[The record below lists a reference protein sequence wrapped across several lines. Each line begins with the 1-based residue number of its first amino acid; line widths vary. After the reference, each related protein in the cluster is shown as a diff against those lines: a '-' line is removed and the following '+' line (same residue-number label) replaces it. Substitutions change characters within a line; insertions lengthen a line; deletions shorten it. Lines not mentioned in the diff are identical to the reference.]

1 LDMNIDISHVRRNI
15 LMLMTITIVVTGG
28 ILFVVGPVVANLS
41 PQDATQER
49 LNYAV
54 GVPVLIIGLGTLL
67 YFYLRPIAQL
77 DTALRTSS
85 DIPPDLTQRV
95 RTLAFT
101 LPVRFLQ
108 IPALATFVV
117 ATAIDVFNTLFL
129 EDYSFVR
136 HFQVTILITITAA
149 CASLILLVISRRM
162 LAPVLLVTAGLAK
175 DAGPRFDIR
184 TRQFITTLLLM
195 ITTIAFL
202 GVLGYTQVVQSTREG
217 LQKRY
222 TLLGETIAHDL
233 APHLSDDALITYV
246 ETLLTEDEG
255 VAFIVDEQGDIVTQN
270 PQEVQY
276 LQIDGELLAQ
286 ADQELIEI
294 PDGDLLLLPLYRS
307 NTNWRLGF
315 VYQVDPL
322 STPFV
327 QRTLLI
333 LLIFMA
339 GAFTFVFIASR
350 YVADDLTHDIKY
362 VTARL
367 ADLAR
372 GREVS
377 SETVSVLSLDEV
389 GDLVL
394 AFDELQSKF
403 QEQQAQMAR
412 EQKEMRA
419 LQEMSRQISSIL
431 DIDQVLKEI
440 IASVEET
447 FGYHNTSILLI
458 DEEVNALYI
467 AACADYVD
475 PELLERHFELGEE
488 GIVGRVA
495 ASGEPLLISDVN
507 QCEFYIAGSSNIQ
520 SELAVPI
527 TVGGKTIGVFNVE
540 SKRLDAF
547 TESDLRIVTA
557 LASQMAVAIEN
568 ARFYQ
573 TAQDRAKKLAL
584 LHEISQ
590 RISALLD
597 VDTLLNE
604 IVNRVTDV
612 FGYQAVSVHL
622 IDEVTNA
629 LVFAAEVGMEEAFV
643 RNVRQKVGD
652 RGIVSWVAT
661 TGEPLLV
668 PDVSLDERYVEG
680 SKGVRSELA
689 IPLLTGDRVIG
700 VFNLESDRVNGFD
713 EEDVRLMTAMAN
725 QTAVAIENA
734 RLFTQ
739 VEKHMREL
747 EALYRADRE
756 LHRYLDLDRV
766 LQASVDVA
774 QNIIQAD
781 KSALLVWDIERE
793 HLIVEAS
800 RGFSPETL
808 AQMSF
813 VPGEGI
819 VGQVAASGELM
830 VVEDALADPRVARR
844 VVEAEGI
851 CSFMHVPIKV
861 GGQVFGVF
869 NVNYC
874 QPRAFS
880 YDEQRLILTLVQRI
894 ALAIANAHLF
904 QSVRSQAARLQILQE
919 VSHKISSILDI
930 DLDQLF
936 NEIINAVAAAFG
948 YEHVAILLVDEVA
961 REVYLA
967 AHLGYPDEIAGWRI
981 NIDDDKGII
990 GAAVVHREPMLVTD
1004 TTQDPRYIEGVED
1017 VRSEL
1022 AIPLLSGDRVIGVF
1036 NLESDRVNAFDDDD
1050 VLLMTALADQM
1061 VVAIGNARLFQSAR
1075 SQAAQ
1080 LQLLQEVS
1088 YKISSILDIEQLLN
1102 EIINAVAMA
1111 FGYEHIIVFLVDEAA
1126 NELYH
1131 GASVGYP
1138 DEVAELRVTLDGDRG
1153 IIAAAANNRAPILVP
1168 DVTQDPRYIE
1178 GIASVRSELAIPLL
1192 IGDSMIGVLNLE
1204 SAQLNGFDED
1214 DVPLMATLAH
1224 QIAVALDNARLYT
1237 AAQQAR
1243 AAAETAS
1250 QAKSTFLATMS
1261 HEIRTPMNAIIGMT
1275 SLLLDTD
1282 LDLEQQ
1288 EFTETIRQ
1296 SGDALLTI
1304 INDILDFSKIEAG
1317 RMELENQPFDLREC
1331 VEGAIDLLA
1340 TEAAEKGLELAYL
1353 MEPSVPAAII
1363 GDMTRLRQILVNLI
1377 GNGVKFTEQGEVV
1390 VSVQCLVDSEEH
1402 TFPHTPTPNHSPL
1415 TTIHFSVRDTG
1426 IGIPPERMDRLFRS
1440 FSQVDT
1446 SMTRR
1451 YGGTGLG
1458 LVISKRLS
1466 EQMGGTIWVESP
1478 PSVPPNGG
1486 KASLTSLPQDEKGE
1500 EAFITSLPPHGGEK
1514 KGGAGSIFHFTIQ
1527 AKAAPAPTPVY
1538 LQKAQPNLEG
1548 KHVLIVDDN
1557 ATNRRILTLQT
1568 QAWGMLPRETGSP
1581 ANALDWIRQG
1591 APFDLAL
1598 LDMQIPAMDG
1608 LTLAAEIRKE
1618 RDAQALPLV
1627 MLTSLGQQEIE
1638 TEAVAFAAFL
1648 TKPIKASQLYDV
1660 LVGIFAEEIR
1670 PRLKREKTAKPQFD
1684 PEMGKRLPLRIL
1696 LAEDNAV
1703 NQKLVVRLLER
1714 LGYRADVAG
1723 NGLEA
1728 LEAVRRQ
1735 TYDAILMDVQM
1746 PEMDGLEATRSICR
1760 EWTHD
1765 HRPRIIAMTAN
1776 AMEEDR
1782 ETCLAAGMDDYLSKP
1797 IRVQELVRAL
1807 SKCQPWGETGEN
1819 YGDT

>member
-1 LDMNIDISHVRRNI
+1 MNIDISHVRRNI

-41 PQDATQER
+41 SQDATQER

-77 DTALRTSS
+77 DMVLRTSS

-108 IPALATFVV
+108 IPALATFAV
-117 ATAIDVFNTLFL
+117 ATAIDIFNTLFL
-129 EDYSFVR
+129 ENYSFVR

-162 LAPVLLVTAGLAK
+162 LAPVLLVTAGLAE
-175 DAGPRFDIR
+175 DVGPRFDIR

-233 APHLSDDALITYV
+233 APHLSDDALMTYV
-246 ETLLTEDEG
+246 ETLLAEDEG
-255 VAFIVDEQGDIVTQN
+255 IAFIADEQGDIITQN
-270 PQEVQY
+270 SQEVQC
-276 LQIDGELLAQ
+276 LQIDDELVAQ

-294 PDGDLLLLPLYRS
+294 PDGDLLLLPLYRP
-307 NTNWRLGF
+307 NANWRLGF

-377 SETVSVLSLDEV
+377 SATVSVLSLDEV

-458 DEEVNALYI
+458 DKEANALYI

-495 ASGEPLLISDVN
+495 ASGEPMLIPDVN
-507 QCEFYIAGSSNIQ
+507 QCKFYIAGSSDIQ

-540 SKRLDAF
+540 SKRLHAF

-643 RNVRQKVGD
+643 RDVRQKVGG

-819 VGQVAASGELM
+819 VGQVAASGEPM

-851 CSFMHVPIKV
+851 HSFMHVPIKV

-880 YDEQRLILTLVQRI
+880 YDEQRLILTLVQRV

-948 YEHVAILLVDEVA
+948 YEHVAILLVDEVV

-990 GAAVVHREPMLVTD
+990 GAAAIHREPILVTD
-1004 TTQDPRYIEGVED
+1004 TTQDPRYIEGVKD

-1061 VVAIGNARLFQSAR
+1061 VVAIGNARLFQSAC

-1138 DEVAELRVTLDGDRG
+1138 NEVAELRVALDGARG

-1243 AAAETAS
+1243 AAAETAN

-1275 SLLLDTD
+1275 SLLLDTK
-1282 LDLEQQ
+1282 LDREQQ

-1296 SGDALLTI
+1296 SGDALLAI

-1390 VSVQCLVDSEEH
+1390 VEIRSGETDLPSVHPPLL
-1402 TFPHTPTPNHSPL
+1402 PTPYCL
-1415 TTIHFSVRDTG
+1415 LHFSVKDTG

-1440 FSQVDT
+1440 FSQIDT
-1446 SMTRR
+1446 STTRR

-1478 PSVPPNGG
+1478 PSVPP
-1486 KASLTSLPQDEKGE
+1486 
-1500 EAFITSLPPHGGEK
+1500 HRGEK
-1514 KGGAGSIFHFTIQ
+1514 KGGPGSIFHFTIQ
-1527 AKAAPAPTPVY
+1527 AETAPAPTPVY

-1557 ATNRRILTLQT
+1557 ATNRRILRLQT

-1581 ANALDWIRQG
+1581 AEALDWIRRG
-1591 APFDLAL
+1591 DPFDLAL

-1670 PRLKREKTAKPQFD
+1670 FRFKREKTAEPQFD
-1684 PEMGKRLPLRIL
+1684 PEMGQRLPLRIL

-1746 PEMDGLEATRSICR
+1746 PEMDGLEATRIICR

-1797 IRVQELVRAL
+1797 IRVQELVSAL